1 MSGHYSDTKALL
13 ETAAKTSCQQQVKML
28 LVDIQNLRWL
38 VKEGHLGNAAYYNVK
53 DILRRQHFLIHG
65 NVVTRNYQWNG
76 QWLQQRMSS

>member
-65 NVVTRNYQWNG
+65 NVVTHNYQWNG

>member
-13 ETAAKTSCQQQVKML
+13 ETAAQTSCQQQVKML
-28 LVDIQNLRWL
+28 LVDIRNLRWL
-38 VKEGHLGNAAYYNVK
+38 IKEGHIGNAAYHNAK
-53 DILRRQHFLIHG
+53 DILRRQPPLIHG

>member
-13 ETAAKTSCQQQVKML
+13 ETAAQTSYKQQVLML
-28 LVDIQNLRWL
+28 LVGIRNLRWL
-38 VKEGHLGNAAYYNVK
+38 IKEGHLGNAAYYNVK
-53 DILRRQHFLIHG
+53 DTLRRQHFLIHG